1 MYPYVQLGV
10 HETVFVLGSCQRI
23 VFHALACACPYLSSS
38 VNDFREE
45 GLAFVDDLMAERI
58 LDGGIVAFDK
68 MAFAVLDS

>member
-1 MYPYVQLGV
+1 MP
-10 HETVFVLGSCQRI
+10 H
-23 VFHALACACPYLSSS
+23 LSSS

-68 MAFAVLDS
+68 MAFAVLDG